1 VLIYPERDQRAP
13 SVSAD
18 GQQRGTAQSRP
29 QRPPHAVS
37 RGPHAGCSIA
47 SPNREF
53 TPELSNPLSACW
65 QNSWRVSVH
74 AGRRRVH
81 YPAGIHRA
89 AAVGLVAKSITLSG
103 AREKIAA
110 AAFAPLQPRTDS
122 EVILPAAMAG
132 GDTGLVLCQVSGQ

>member
-1 VLIYPERDQRAP
+1 MDSNEA
-13 SVSAD
+13 
-18 GQQRGTAQSRP
+18 TAQSSFLVKP
-29 QRPPHAVS
+29 CHLASGLPTLSLAA
-37 RGPHAGCSIA
+37 PHAGCSIA

-81 YPAGIHRA
+81 YAAGIHRA

-132 GDTGLVLCQVSGQ
+132 GNTGLVLCQVSGQ

>member
-1 VLIYPERDQRAP
+1 MDSNEA
-13 SVSAD
+13 
-18 GQQRGTAQSRP
+18 TAQSSFLVKP
-29 QRPPHAVS
+29 CHLASAPSGLPTPSLVA
-37 RGPHAGCSIA
+37 PHAGCSIA

-81 YPAGIHRA
+81 YAAGIHRA